1 VLQEKKYSVHEGTS
15 KRYHH
20 LAQFPNKLMSSVVN
34 IKKRGTNQGVFG
46 NKTFLMFCDKTM
58 ALKNIIVFFSRK
70 LFDKHVKNSVLN
82 TMI

>member
-34 IKKRGTNQGVFG
+34 IKKKRNQSGGVWEQSIF
-46 NKTFLMFCDKTM
+46 N
-58 ALKNIIVFFSRK
+58 
-70 LFDKHVKNSVLN
+70 VL
-82 TMI
+82 